1 MRTGIRK
8 GNRKMRTIYY
18 NGAVYT
24 GALPLVQSFGEE
36 DGRFFFAGSNEEA
49 VALKREGDRL
59 VDLQGRFVCSGFNDS
74 HMHLL
79 SYGSSLRMA
88 QLADRTGSLSDML
101 NCLREFRDSRT
112 FRENAW
118 LQGRGWNQDYFADT
132 DRMPNRHDL
141 DKVSTDI
148 PICAVRAC
156 GHCLVVNTRAL
167 TLLGIGANTPQ
178 PAGGRIGMEEGEP
191 DGRFFDN
198 AMDLIYEAIPAPD
211 KEEVKEMMLAACRSL
226 NAYGVTSSQTDDY
239 CAFHNVPW
247 PLVNEAYRELE
258 AEGRLTVRVYEQSNF
273 TSLEALKAFVEAGN
287 RTGTGSSL
295 FKIGP
300 LKMLG
305 DGALGARTAY
315 LGRPYADDPSTCGIP
330 VFSQEVM
337 DEMVGYANAQGMQVA
352 VHAIGDACLD
362 RLLTAYE
369 RAMASHP
376 RKDPRHGIVHCQ
388 ITRPDQL
395 AKIGRMGLHVYAQ
408 SIFLDYDIHM
418 VKERVGEE
426 LASTSYSWKTLMETG
441 ATVSNG
447 TDCPVELPD
456 ALACI
461 QCAVTRKTLKDQ
473 IGPYLPDQAF
483 TVKEA
488 LDSYTCGGAYA
499 SFEENIKGK
508 ISPGMLADFVVLEE
522 NPFETPPEKLREI
535 PVRETYLGGRKVY

>member
-156 GHCLVVNTRAL
+156 GHCLVVNTKAL
-167 TLLGIGANTPQ
+167 TLPGIGANTPQ

-362 RLLTAYE
+362 RVLTAYE

>member
-88 QLADRTGSLSDML
+88 QLADRTGSLPDML
-101 NCLREFRDSRT
+101 NCLREFRNSRT

-156 GHCLVVNTRAL
+156 GHCLVVNTKAL

-211 KEEVKEMMLAACRSL
+211 KEEVKAMMLAACRSL

-362 RLLTAYE
+362 RVLTAYE